1 MSEIIIAS
9 KGPDIVISRPAS
21 YIVFGSGGLQGP
33 PGAVG
38 PRGEPGEP
46 GQGLTILG
54 TLDSSGDLPVSGSLG
69 DGYIIS
75 GELWVWTFDSWTN
88 VGQIVGPA
96 GDDGADGTDGTDGTL
111 VLGGTVDPTTEGV
124 DGDWYIQRTSWHIW
138 EKVSGTWTD
147 RGSIKGADGTDG
159 KTIISGSGD
168 PTTEGVDG
176 DFYINTTSW
185 QIFGPKATTWPAGV
199 DIVGAD
205 GTDGTNGQGVPT
217 GGTTGQVLAKS
228 SSTDY
233 ATEWVDASS
242 GGGGVSLGLVIALS

>member
-1 MSEIIIAS
+1 M
-9 KGPDIVISRPAS
+9 
-21 YIVFGSGGLQGP
+21 
-33 PGAVG
+33 
-38 PRGEPGEP
+38 
-46 GQGLTILG
+46 
-54 TLDSSGDLPVSGSLG
+54 
-69 DGYIIS
+69 
-75 GELWVWTFDSWTN
+75 
-88 VGQIVGPA
+88 
-96 GDDGADGTDGTDGTL
+96 
-111 VLGGTVDPTTEGV
+111 DPTTEGV

-147 RGSIKGADGTDG
+147 RGSIKGADGADGADGTDGDDGTNGTDG

-199 DIVGAD
+199 DIVGADGADGVDGTD